1 MGLVSLEEARA
12 YLRVDS
18 SYEDTLIQSLLG
30 SAEALCMDVARLRKS
45 EWDAVIAET
54 GSVDIR
60 GEERTRDEVWGWPA
74 VLRVG
79 ILFAL
84 GYLYEHREEADHHD
98 LRLALRSILTDVR
111 EGVL

>member
-1 MGLVSLEEARA
+1 MGLVGLEEAKS

-18 SYEDTLIQSLLG
+18 SYEDALIQSLLE
-30 SAEALCMDVARLRKS
+30 SAEATCMDVARLRKT
-45 EWDAVIAET
+45 EWDALMAQTGDVI
-54 GSVDIR
+54 IR

-74 VLRVG
+74 VLRGAV
-79 ILFAL
+79 LFTL

-98 LRLALRSILTDVR
+98 LILTLRSLLTDVR